1 MDELIFKIADIGC
14 RLVHDAGGIRLYD
27 AVCLGSPDDRYV
39 FGLLIWAGIVVVG
52 LSLLAILSD
61 GRLLVTAAYALF
73 VAWLVWPEKFPFI
86 QVKPSSLAGIWSTSD
101 CETLKRLDPTALDR
115 RLSQL
120 TIPYEKR
127 IKLGMAITSLI
138 FTTESPVDEMMMANA
153 KEEDCRKSLNEFREV
168 GLL

>member
-1 MDELIFKIADIGC
+1 MDALIFKIADIGC

-61 GRLLVTAAYALF
+61 GRLLVTAAYTLF

-86 QVKPSSLAGIWSTSD
+86 HVKPSSLAGIWSTSD
-101 CETLKRLDPTALDR
+101 CETLKRLDPPALDR

-120 TIPYEKR
+120 TIPYEKK
-127 IKLGMAITSLI
+127 IKLGMVITSLI
-138 FTTESPVDEMMMANA
+138 FTSESPVDEMMMGNA
-153 KEEDCRKSLNEFREV
+153 KEEDCRKFLSEFREA